1 MALRRNACLLLL
13 TLTLVAL
20 PDATRA
26 PGPAFAAPE
35 GAASGSAPTA
45 QELQQLVS
53 PIALY
58 PDTLVAQILA
68 GSTYPSQI
76 VEAARFV
83 KDNPNLKGQALTQA
97 VNQQSWD
104 PSVKSLT
111 QFPSVLGNMNK
122 NLSWTSALGDA
133 YYNDPQAVL
142 KEIQHLRA
150 MAKQAG
156 NLKTTPQQTVTQN
169 GQTIIIQPAN
179 PQVIYVPEYNPTVV
193 YGAPVAAYPGYSSAD
208 MMMAGLMGFGVGMLV
223 GSAISGSSGWGC
235 NWGNH
240 TVVYNNH
247 TYNSNTN
254 NFYNH
259 NWSNNNWNGNHPSQ
273 GYNNWTN
280 NLKNQNWQQAKS
292 DFNQSHP
299 DFDQNHPNWSQNHPN
314 SNSQNHSDWKQTNQ
328 GTRNAGGYGGQGNGT
343 YGGGDRG
350 SSDDY
355 RGYGSRGGMGGSDRF
370 GGDQSAFGGYRS
382 GGGAF
387 GDSARGRWSSGGGGG
402 RFRR

>member
-1 MALRRNACLLLL
+1 MLIRRNAFSLMM
-13 TLTLVAL
+13 AL
-20 PDATRA
+20 ALIA
-26 PGPAFAAPE
+26 SPGALQMSGSAFAAPE
-35 GAASGSAPTA
+35 SAGDAPTA

-68 GSTYPSQI
+68 ASTYPSQV

-83 KDNPNLKGQALTQA
+83 KDNPTLKGQALAQQ
-97 VNQQSWD
+97 VNQQAWD

-111 QFPSVLGNMNK
+111 QFPSVLNNMNK

-142 KEIQHLRA
+142 KEIQHLRN
-150 MAKQAG
+150 MAQQSG
-156 NLKTTPQQTVTQN
+156 NLKTTPQQIVTQE

-193 YGAPVAAYPGYSSAD
+193 YGAPVQAYPGYSSGD
-208 MMMAGLMGFGVGMLV
+208 MMMAGLVGFGVGMVV

-247 TYNSNTN
+247 TYVSNSN

-259 NWSNNNWNGNHPSQ
+259 NWSNNNWNGNHPYH
-273 GYNNWTN
+273 GYNNWSN
-280 NLKNQNWQQAKS
+280 SMKNQNWQQART

-299 DFDQNHPNWSQNHPN
+299 DWSQNHPN
-314 SNSQNHSDWKQTNQ
+314 SNSANHWQQANNQ
-328 GTRNAGGYGGQGNGT
+328 GMHNSGSYGKQGNGAYGGQSHSASNG
-343 YGGGDRG
+343 
-350 SSDDY
+350 Y
-355 RGYGSRGGMGGSDRF
+355 RGYGGGSSGGYDSGDRSS
-370 GGDQSAFGGYRS
+370 GGDHSAFGDSDRS

-387 GDSARGRWSSGGGGG
+387 GDSARGRWSSGGFRGGGG

>member
-1 MALRRNACLLLL
+1 MLTRRNAFLLMMAL
-13 TLTLVAL
+13 TLLASPGAL
-20 PDATRA
+20 QTSGLAL
-26 PGPAFAAPE
+26 AAPE
-35 GAASGSAPTA
+35 SAGAAPSA

-68 GSTYPSQI
+68 ASTYPSQI

-83 KDNPNLKGQALTQA
+83 KNNPTLKGQALAQQ
-97 VNQQSWD
+97 VNQQAWD

-111 QFPSVLGNMNK
+111 QFPSVLSNMNK

-142 KEIQHLRA
+142 KEIQGLRN
-150 MAKQAG
+150 QAQQSG
-156 NLKTTPQQTVTQN
+156 NLKTTPQQIVTQE

-193 YGAPVAAYPGYSSAD
+193 YGAPVQTYPGYSSTD
-208 MMMAGLMGFGVGMLV
+208 MMMAGLVGFGVGMIV

-247 TYNSNTN
+247 TYVSNSN

-259 NWSNNNWNGNHPSQ
+259 NWSNNNWNGNHPSS
-273 GYNNWTN
+273 GYNNWSN
-280 NLKNQNWQQAKS
+280 NMRNQNWQQAKT
-292 DFNQSHP
+292 DFNQS
-299 DFDQNHPNWSQNHPN
+299 NPNWNQNHPN
-314 SNSQNHSDWKQTNQ
+314 SNSANHWQQANNQ
-328 GTRNAGGYGGQGNGT
+328 GMRNSGSYGRQGNGAYGGGSYNASNSNRGYGGGSGSNGW
-343 YGGGDRG
+343 GGGGR
-350 SSDDY
+350 
-355 RGYGSRGGMGGSDRF
+355 
-370 GGDQSAFGGYRS
+370 SAFGGSDRS

-387 GDSARGRWSSGGGGG
+387 GDSARGRWSSGGFRGGG
-402 RFRR
+402 GFRR

>member
-1 MALRRNACLLLL
+1 MLIRRNALSLMI
-13 TLTLVAL
+13 AL
-20 PDATRA
+20 ALIASPAA
-26 PGPAFAAPE
+26 LQMSGFAFAAPE
-35 GAASGSAPTA
+35 STGDAPTV

-68 GSTYPSQI
+68 ASTYPSQV

-83 KDNPNLKGQALTQA
+83 KDNPTLKGQALAQQ
-97 VNQQSWD
+97 VNQQAWD

-111 QFPSVLGNMNK
+111 QFPSVLSNMNK

-142 KEIQHLRA
+142 KEIQHLRNLA
-150 MAKQAG
+150 QQSG
-156 NLKTTPQQTVTQN
+156 NLKTTPQQTVTQE

-193 YGAPVAAYPGYSSAD
+193 YGAPVQAYPGYSSAD
-208 MMMAGLMGFGVGMLV
+208 MMMAGLVGFGVGMVV

-247 TYNSNTN
+247 TYVSNTN

-259 NWSNNNWNGNHPSQ
+259 NWNNNNWNGNHPSN
-273 GYNNWTN
+273 GYNNWSN
-280 NLKNQNWQQAKS
+280 SMKNQNWQQART

-299 DFDQNHPNWSQNHPN
+299 DWSQNHPN
-314 SNSQNHSDWKQTNQ
+314 SNSANHWQQSNNQ
-328 GTRNAGGYGGQGNGT
+328 GMHNSGSYGKQGNGA
-343 YGGGDRG
+343 YGGESHSASNNYHGYGSSGGSDSGDRWGGWGGGGDH
-350 SSDDY
+350 
-355 RGYGSRGGMGGSDRF
+355 
-370 GGDQSAFGGYRS
+370 SAFGDSDRS

-387 GDSARGRWSSGGGGG
+387 GDSARGRWSSGGFGGG